1 MRVLPALGLL
11 ILGCAAAM
19 AQPMT
24 LEQANG
30 PANVDFV
37 KGADLSLASYLQ
49 GQGVKYK
56 DGGQVKD
63 VLEIFKDHGCN
74 YVRLRIFVNPDG
86 THGQVNTLAYTLAL
100 AKQVKALGL
109 PLLLDFHYSDGW
121 ADPGK
126 QYIPKE
132 WAALP
137 HKELTDKVYTYTRD
151 TLAAFKAAGCLPDMV
166 QVGNEV
172 SAGMMWPAGGP
183 LKDDSKWDDF
193 ADFLKAGIRAV
204 HEYPGM
210 KAVIHL
216 ANGDRQ
222 GLGKW
227 FFNHCAE
234 RGVDYDV
241 IGLSYYPF
249 GDGTLDELKANL
261 AFLSTTYH
269 KDIMVVETGFFAD
282 GGSPGKTTYPTTP
295 AGQAAFLAQLMSI
308 VASTPDGHGKGV
320 FYWAP
325 EMIRSGG
332 VKGAKKRG
340 NRALFDDSGNALPA
354 IDAFSF
360 ALPQSGAGH

>member
-1 MRVLPALGLL
+1 
-11 ILGCAAAM
+11 
-19 AQPMT
+19 
-24 LEQANG
+24 
-30 PANVDFV
+30 
-37 KGADLSLASYLQ
+37 
-49 GQGVKYK
+49 
-56 DGGQVKD
+56 
-63 VLEIFKDHGCN
+63 
-74 YVRLRIFVNPDG
+74 VNPDG

-100 AKQVKALGL
+100 AKKVKALGL

-137 HKELTDKVYTYTRD
+137 HAQLADKVYTYTRD

-183 LKDDSKWDDF
+183 LKDDAKWDDF

-222 GLGKW
+222 GLCKW
-227 FFNHCAE
+227 FFDHCKE

-249 GDGTLDELKANL
+249 GDGTLDQLKANL
-261 AFLSTTYH
+261 AFLSGTYH
-269 KDIMVVETGFFAD
+269 TDIIIAETGFFAD
-282 GGSPGKTTYPTTP
+282 GGSAGKTQYPTTP
-295 AGQAAFLAQLMSI
+295 AGQAAFLEALMKI
-308 VASTPDGHGKGV
+308 VAATPDGHGKGV

-325 EMIRSGG
+325 EMIRGG
-332 VKGAKKRG
+332 AMKGAKKRS
-340 NRALFDDSGNALPA
+340 NRALFDYSGNALPGMA
-354 IDAFSF
+354 MFGFTPAAASS
-360 ALPQSGAGH
+360 APPAGSAP